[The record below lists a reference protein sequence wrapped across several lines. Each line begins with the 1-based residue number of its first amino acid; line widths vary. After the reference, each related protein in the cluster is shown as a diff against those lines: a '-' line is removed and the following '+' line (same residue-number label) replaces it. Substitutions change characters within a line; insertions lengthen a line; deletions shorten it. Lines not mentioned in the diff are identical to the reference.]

1 MTPNFLTTN
10 NFSKIAHKCYQIITQ
25 NTMNKDFLT
34 KSINYIFNKVQKL
47 YVFKI
52 TLDVSILSES
62 FLYDFK

>member
-1 MTPNFLTTN
+1 M
-10 NFSKIAHKCYQIITQ
+10 Q
-25 NTMNKDFLT
+25 NTRNKDFLT

-47 YVFKI
+47 YVFTI